1 MKNYFEGKT
10 ILVTGGTGTIG
21 LEIVKQLLNFNPHR
35 IRIFSNDE
43 NGIYKTSEYF
53 SGNTK
58 LRYLMGDVRDFNRVL
73 LACRKVDI
81 IYHAAAMKHVPISE
95 FNPFEAIKT
104 NVDGTQNVIHAAL
117 ENNVEKVIGISTDKA
132 VNPINSM
139 GATKLLS
146 EKLLIDANFYR
157 GDARTVFSVVRF
169 GNVLGSRGSVIPKFI
184 TQIEKGGP
192 VTVTD
197 FNMSRYVMAISDAIS
212 LILKATRMAKGG
224 EIFVLKSMRA
234 LNLKDLAEVCI
245 QEFNKK
251 YNLNESIQIVETGIR
266 PGEKLYEKL
275 LTEEEAK
282 HTLQTNEMFI
292 VTPQFPQMHFIE
304 KSNDVQNTIKYDGLI
319 EDNIKNYS
327 SNELQLLSK
336 KEIKEILYLHSLI

>member
-1 MKNYFEGKT
+1 MNKFFEGKT

-21 LEIVKQLLNFNPHR
+21 LEIVKQLLNSNPKR

-43 NGIYKTSEYF
+43 NGIYNTAEYF
-53 SGNTK
+53 SDNAK
-58 LRYLMGDVRDFNRVL
+58 LRYLMGDVRDFNRVS

-104 NVDGTQNVIHAAL
+104 NVNGTQNVIHAAL

-132 VNPINSM
+132 VNPINTM

-157 GDARTVFSVVRF
+157 GDAKTVFSVVRF
-169 GNVLGSRGSVIPKFI
+169 GNVLGSRGSVIPKFVS
-184 TQIEKGGP
+184 QIERGGP

-197 FNMSRYVMAISDAIS
+197 FNMNRFVMTISDAIA
-212 LILKATRMAKGG
+212 LILKATGMAKGG

-234 LNLKDLAEVCI
+234 LNLKDLAEVLI
-245 QEFNKK
+245 QEFSNKNQK
-251 YNLNESIQIVETGIR
+251 NNSIKIIEIGIR

-275 LTEEEAK
+275 LTDEEAK
-282 HTLQTNEMFI
+282 HTVETKDMFI
-292 VTPQFPQMHFIE
+292 VVPEVPQIHFIE
-304 KSNDVQNTIKYDGLI
+304 KNKAQSKYEYHG
-319 EDNIKNYS
+319 
-327 SNELQLLSK
+327 
-336 KEIKEILYLHSLI
+336 EIKGNIMNFSSDELTLLNLDEIKDLIYKSKLV